1 MTTQTKAQSA
11 PPSTAKLPNHRV
23 LTYTF
28 GDVANNLTF
37 MMTSMFLMVYM
48 TDIAGLSAGVA
59 GMIYG
64 VTKIWAGVS
73 DLIAGQTVD
82 RADTR
87 WGRLRPWILWV
98 SPILV
103 VIFVLLFSTPAG
115 LPMAGTIA
123 WIFLLDAAYQLCYS
137 FVNIPYGSLSA
148 AMTQDPV
155 DRSKLSGARSIASSL
170 TTVALSAVVAPQF
183 EDTTADNIRL
193 KFTLTCVA
201 LAIIALILYLICFA
215 NAREVVPRGQ
225 GEISL
230 KNTFRMLKENKPL
243 IILCLGAFFLLTSI
257 FIINA
262 IGMYWA
268 RDVLGNASWYVFLTL
283 AQTVGT
289 ILAASFVPTVTKR
302 FGKRYSYMGFG
313 FVIALGFVLLYF
325 VPPGSLTVAIVA
337 WFLYGVGSG
346 GTNAMMFSMQADTV
360 DYGEWKTGIRSEGG
374 SYSILSFVRK
384 VGQGVGG
391 WLGGALIGYFGYV
404 SGAGTQSAEALDGIR
419 ITIGFVTAGF
429 ALAAVLVM
437 FFYPLTSANHE
448 ALVADLNERRTQSA
462 IGKAKGVDA
471 EQTINKDYAG
481 DGRSTLMRHQDAN
494 HPPIVTLF
502 GLRGS
507 GATDI
512 GPILAKELGVEYI
525 DQAFSSTELAQVDEK
540 DLISDS
546 AFDRWMR
553 AVSTAGLD
561 DGSLVTAT
569 EQSANRN
576 MANTNT
582 ENVLRSVENGGVLL
596 GRNGALVLGD
606 VVGAFHVR
614 LVAPLEKRIERVQ
627 AQTGLSYDAAR
638 EQCLTEDRIRAE
650 MADRLYSWDPNHD
663 SDYDMVIN
671 TASVTYEQV
680 AEFIAYSFRSKYP
693 ESKPNEA
700 SLEAAPDEADLPD
713 KDNPME
719 PDKL

>member
-1 MTTQTKAQSA
+1 MTTKTEQSA
-11 PPSTAKLPNHRV
+11 PPSAGKLPNHRV

-64 VTKIWAGVS
+64 ITKIWAGVS

-98 SPILV
+98 SPVLV
-103 VIFVLLFSTPAG
+103 IVFVLLFSTPAG

-123 WIFLLDAAYQLCYS
+123 WIFLLDAAYQLAYS

-193 KFTLTCVA
+193 TFTLTCVGLAVLA
-201 LAIIALILYLICFA
+201 LVLYMICFA

-225 GEISL
+225 AEISL
-230 KNTFRMLKENKPL
+230 KNTFRMLKQNKPL
-243 IILCLGAFFLLTSI
+243 IILCFGAFFLLTGM

-283 AQTVGT
+283 AQTGGT
-289 ILAASFVPTVTKR
+289 ILAASFVPTITKR
-302 FGKRYSYMGFG
+302 FGKRYGYMGFG
-313 FVIALGFVLLYF
+313 VIVACGFALLYF
-325 VPPGSLTVAIVA
+325 VPAGSLTIAIVA
-337 WFLYGVGSG
+337 WFLYGIGSG

-360 DYGEWKTGIRSEGG
+360 DYGEWKSGIRSEGG

-391 WLGGALIGYFGYV
+391 WLGGALIGYFGYA
-404 SGAGTQSAEALDGIR
+404 SGDATQSAEALEGIR
-419 ITIGFVTAGF
+419 ITIGFVTAAF

-437 FFYPLTSANHE
+437 FFYPLTAENHGE
-448 ALVADLNERRTQSA
+448 IVDDLNERRTQSA

-471 EQTINKDYAG
+471 ERTINKAYAG

-525 DQAFSSTELAQVDEK
+525 GQAFSSTELAQVDEK
-540 DLISDS
+540 DLISDNT
-546 AFDRWMR
+546 FDRWMR
-553 AVSTAGLD
+553 AISSGGLD
-561 DGSLVTAT
+561 DGSLATAT
-569 EQSANRN
+569 EQSANRQI
-576 MANTNT
+576 AEENTAY
-582 ENVLRSVENGGVLL
+582 VLNAVENGGVLL

-627 AQTGLSYDAAR
+627 AQTGLSYVEAR

-680 AEFIAYSFRSKYP
+680 AEFVAYSFRSKYP

-700 SLEAAPDEADLPD
+700 SLEAAPSAAELPD
-713 KDNPME
+713 KDNPTE
-719 PDKL
+719 PSKK